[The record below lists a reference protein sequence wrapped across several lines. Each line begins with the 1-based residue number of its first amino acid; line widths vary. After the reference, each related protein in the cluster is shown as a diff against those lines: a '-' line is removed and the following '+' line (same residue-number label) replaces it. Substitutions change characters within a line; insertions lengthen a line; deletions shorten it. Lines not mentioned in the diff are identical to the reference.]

1 MLTIK
6 IRHGVVIGA
15 DTLFRAKKAIRTA
28 FHVDDFFL
36 RSQWDTA
43 ALAKI
48 TKLKAFFTHYPSLK
62 RVAWSACELP
72 YFFCR
77 LDTSTYEKISTK
89 AVIVPRIGARAG
101 RNGGGPMI
109 YVNQEQLE
117 QVQYLLE
124 QSAKGVHLLFDK
136 KTIKRIA
143 SQLGKKEERTMR
155 IEKAEGL
162 LEQMILCTTLQSKK
176 NFLETLD
183 PDTYDDVAK
192 VYFNIV
198 QNSASEKQRFTH

>member
-1 MLTIK
+1 
-6 IRHGVVIGA
+6 
-15 DTLFRAKKAIRTA
+15 
-28 FHVDDFFL
+28 
-36 RSQWDTA
+36 
-43 ALAKI
+43 
-48 TKLKAFFTHYPSLK
+48 
-62 RVAWSACELP
+62 
-72 YFFCR
+72 
-77 LDTSTYEKISTK
+77 
-89 AVIVPRIGARAG
+89 
-101 RNGGGPMI
+101 MI